1 VAVRQIDFMTQGQ
14 HFVPVERTAENTY
27 AIKVT
32 GDLCVGPV
40 GHVFLFGG
48 AGLAAAVGALEQTFQ
63 RGLVWATSQY
73 ISFARLDD
81 VVQLDVAA
89 AQAGRSVTQ
98 ATVNGRVGANT
109 IFSVMAALGE
119 RDGYPDQHW
128 RDMPAMPP
136 PEACV
141 EEPQRPTQDPR
152 AGLRRGLDV
161 RSNPGVTHEEVM
173 RTGRSLLW
181 MRQKQ
186 TGHTQPGPVDAAMLA
201 IFADFVPG
209 AIGGALGR
217 AGGGNSLD
225 NNLRV
230 RKIVP
235 TEWVLCEMQAQA
247 AARGFGHGHMRLYA
261 EDGTL
266 MATASQSIILRTHSE
281 IIAKTR

>member
-1 VAVRQIDFMTQGQ
+1 MT
-14 HFVPVERTAENTY
+14 HFVPLTRTAENTY
-27 AIKVT
+27 TITVT
-32 GDLCVGPV
+32 GDLCVGPA

-48 AGLAAAVGALEQTFQ
+48 AGLAAAVSALEQTFQ

-81 VVQLDVAA
+81 VVTLDVAT

-98 ATVNGRVGANT
+98 ATVNARVGANT
-109 IFSVMAALGE
+109 IFTVMAALGE

-136 PEACV
+136 PEACH
-141 EEPQRPTQDPR
+141 EEPLRPTQDPR
-152 AGLRRGLDV
+152 AGLRSALDV
-161 RSNPGVTHEEVM
+161 RSDPNASREEAM
-173 RTGRSLLW
+173 KTGRSLLW
-181 MRQKQ
+181 IRQKK
-186 TGHTQPGPVDAAMLA
+186 PGPIDAAMLA
-201 IFADFVPG
+201 VFADFVPG

-217 AGGGNSLD
+217 NGGGNSLD
-225 NNLRV
+225 NNLRI

-235 TEWVLCEMQAQA
+235 TDWVLCEMQAQA

-261 EDGTL
+261 QDGTL

-281 IIAKTR
+281 IIAKGG